1 MLIVLGLWSFA
12 AKAQSGAMLPQYSKE
27 DIYLGRAIAKNP
39 ATLAARLTAGKSSD
53 KEKFDAIF
61 AWVASNIRYNF
72 AAYFSSGGSG
82 MPRVN
87 RILKY
92 RSGICLDYAHLMDTL
107 CKLSGITNVS
117 VYGYAKDEIFDVN
130 DSLYLDNH
138 AWNAVKLDGLW
149 YVYDVTWASGQP
161 EYRFTKFSNFIYNL
175 YLKYPPK
182 YRTKKILVQRM
193 FFFSYCDDPNQLRA
207 PDTITYYKQKFWNK
221 ELLKLLQRF
230 KPKVKK
236 YSTQKLDT
244 SFYLCNPE
252 TFAVTHFPD
261 DPIWSLV
268 AERTVRGF
276 EGDSAYYHFQ
286 DSLYK
291 TQQRFG
297 RPCGACDGFLGYDE
311 LNKNISLRKESLKF
325 NKRNRFLTMHCE
337 YNIGKLKLLESRN
350 FDDSL
355 TKLTVIDTA
364 LAWHDRAKASLY
376 QSFLNIEQDYYLQR
390 QKNSVKA
397 NLLYDENDAYIR
409 FVMSEKFNIKVQT
422 KSVKDLKRKTHMA
435 EKSLERRLGRLR
447 GLSDR
452 EVPNDKVKN
461 TAFKLLE
468 LTNKQRYYD
477 SLAGVCYDRIDSL
490 KALFAAKVNVLSVG
504 LKEKLLEH
512 DSVFSQFKTSTRLRY
527 YMRDN
532 YKKDVV
538 EVRKTI
544 NLSKSRYM
552 NDLESAVYRPSTACA
567 ELGELLFA
575 ALSERNAYEEQS
587 FKIRSEL
594 VRRRQIKPSDLN
606 SYKEAMI
613 GKNRDDLCW
622 FEKNAPKLGGL
633 FWMFDQFMDR
643 QRDAIGL
650 IRTEDAVEDRRVRFT
665 NKELGRR
672 KRKYKKIILHNTR
685 VVNYELRLT
694 RKEKR
699 DFLKKLRD
707 ERREA
712 ARSNK

>member
-1 MLIVLGLWSFA
+1 
-12 AKAQSGAMLPQYSKE
+12 
-27 DIYLGRAIAKNP
+27 
-39 ATLAARLTAGKSSD
+39 
-53 KEKFDAIF
+53 
-61 AWVASNIRYNF
+61 
-72 AAYFSSGGSG
+72 

-87 RILKY
+87 MILKY

-107 CKLSGITNVS
+107 CSLSGITNVS

-182 YRTKKILVQRM
+182 YRTKKILVHRM

-268 AERTVRGF
+268 SKRTVRGF
-276 EGDSAYYHFQ
+276 EGDSAFYHFH

-355 TKLTVIDTA
+355 SKVTVIDTA
-364 LAWHDRAKASLY
+364 LAWHEKAKASLY

-390 QKNSVKA
+390 SKNGQKA
-397 NLLYDENDAYIR
+397 DLLYNENSAYVG
-409 FVMSEKFNIKVQT
+409 FVMGEKFNMKVQT
-422 KSVKDLKRKTHMA
+422 KSVKDLQRKTNMT
-435 EKSLERRLGRLR
+435 EKGLIRRLGRVK
-447 GLSDR
+447 GLSDK
-452 EVPNDKVKN
+452 EQPNSKVKN
-461 TAFKLLE
+461 TPAKLLE
-468 LTNKQRYYD
+468 LNTRQRYFD
-477 SLAGVCYDRIDSL
+477 SLAGFCDRRIDSL
-490 KALFAAKVNVLSVG
+490 KELFLERINGLSAG
-504 LKEKLLEH
+504 LKEKILEH
-512 DSVFSQFKTSTRLRY
+512 DSVFSLFKTSTRLRY
-527 YMRDN
+527 YMHDN
-532 YKKDVV
+532 YKKSVV

-544 NLSKSRYM
+544 NRSKSRYM
-552 NDLESAVYRPSTACA
+552 NDLESKVYGPSADCA
-567 ELGELLFA
+567 ELGELLFNM
-575 ALSERNAYEEQS
+575 LFQRNSYEEES

-594 VRRRQIKPSDLN
+594 VRRSQVLPSELGA
-606 SYKEAMI
+606 YKQMMI
-613 GKNRDDLCW
+613 DQNRADLCW
-622 FEKNAPKLGGL
+622 FERHAPRLDGL
-633 FWMFDQFMDR
+633 FRMFDQFTGR
-643 QRDAIGL
+643 QRQAIGL
-650 IRTEDAVEDRRVRFT
+650 IRLENRVESIRERYV

-672 KRKYKKIILHNTR
+672 KRKYKKIILYNTK
-685 VVNYELRLT
+685 VVNYQLRIT

-699 DFLKKLRD
+699 DFLKQLRN

-712 ARSNK
+712 VRSSK